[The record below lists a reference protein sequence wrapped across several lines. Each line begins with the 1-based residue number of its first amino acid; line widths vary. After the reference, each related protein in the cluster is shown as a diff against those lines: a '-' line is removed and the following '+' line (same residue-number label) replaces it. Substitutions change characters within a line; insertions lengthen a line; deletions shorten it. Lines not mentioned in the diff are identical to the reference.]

1 MMLLAAETDSSY
13 SYIDNKPLEVDME
26 TMKLQTHIGADGIL
40 QIETPTDLKD
50 ISVEVV
56 VVVQPLSNASVVVS
70 EEEARHN
77 AWGKPTTKKSISDAI
92 ARMRQLRREVAL
104 DKTSIRSM
112 IEEGRR

>member
-1 MMLLAAETDSSY
+1 
-13 SYIDNKPLEVDME
+13 ME

-56 VVVQPLSNASVVVS
+56 VVVQPLPNASVAAS
-70 EEEARHN
+70 EESEARHN

-92 ARMRQLRREVAL
+92 TRMQQLRREVAL